1 MVINPAVVPLP
12 VSTAHPPTESVRN
25 EARLQER
32 VPETKGLTEN
42 VKLKPTADEGQ
53 QAARTET
60 TRTETLPERQVQER
74 GEGNQQ
80 QGSQQ
85 QGDGRDEGRDGRE
98 SQGEKREQQAQER
111 QEQQE
116 VQQLKSTVREVRAH
130 EAAHAAVGGQYAG
143 APTYTFKRGPDGQR
157 YAVAGEVP
165 IDTSVVPGDPQATI
179 EKMQQVQR
187 AALAPADPSS
197 QDLRVAA
204 QAAAKANEARS
215 ELLQEQSESR
225 SDETRSDQSRL
236 EPSQSSQVRFQQ
248 KLRNLGVIDAPEVG
262 ERLSVTA

>member
-12 VSTAHPPTESVRN
+12 ISTAHAPTESVRN

-32 VPETKGLTEN
+32 VPETKALTEN

-60 TRTETLPERQVQER
+60 TRSETAAERQVQER

-80 QGSQQ
+80 QGESR
-85 QGDGRDEGRDGRE
+85 GEGRDRE
-98 SQGEKREQQAQER
+98 DSQRQER
-111 QEQQE
+111 EEQTQQRKEQQE
-116 VQQLKSTVREVRAH
+116 VQQLKSTDREVRAH

-143 APTYTFKRGPDGQR
+143 SPTYTFKRGPDGQR

-165 IDTSVVPGDPQATI
+165 IDTSVVAGDPQATI

-187 AALAPADPSS
+187 AALAPADPSP

-204 QAAAKANEARS
+204 QAAAKANQARA
-215 ELLQEQSESR
+215 ELLTEPGDSREKDSETS
-225 SDETRSDQSRL
+225 SV
-236 EPSQSSQVRFQQ
+236 SSQDRFQQ
-248 KLRNLGVIDAPEVG
+248 KLRNLGVLDLPEVG